1 MLRWGLVAVTAVLLV
16 ITVLMFIDRFSD
28 DPAPA
33 VPLAAGPDTA
43 PDAPPARP
51 ATDVTVPASAAP
63 LRTEPVSAAPVRP
76 AETVAPAPATST
88 APTRTAPPS
97 PAETPRQT
105 VAQFTERPALP
116 KPVVREQQPK
126 LELARQSARPGSFS
140 LGSPVDCTLGRDCFI
155 QQYMDVDP
163 GPAAQDFMCGH
174 LSYQSHSGTDFRAP
188 NLRAMLEG
196 IPVIAAR
203 DGVVRALR
211 DGMADVDVTTLPEG
225 AVDGRECGNAVVLTH
240 EDGWETQYCH
250 LQKGSVS
257 VGKGQIV
264 RAGDRLGLIGMS
276 GKAQF
281 PHLHLSVRKDGRKI
295 DPFRGADPQVACG
308 GNYRPLWD
316 TASGQQVTYQAGGIL
331 DLGMI
336 DRQLTKEEAE
346 SGNSSATALDR
357 NGQALVAWYIVF
369 GIRQG
374 DVMSISITDPDGN
387 RVFSQTLNPHPKD
400 QAQYFAFGGRRTPPG
415 GFQPGSYRAEVQMIR
430 DGALHDRREVIVTL
444 R

>member
-1 MLRWGLVAVTAVLLV
+1 MLADTKPSTEALRLCITYYEIIFRDLLEAKEETAASKTSAPAAAMPLRTGPEPAAPARPVGTVTPAR
-16 ITVLMFIDRFSD
+16 TTS
-28 DPAPA
+28 PAPA
-33 VPLAAGPDTA
+33 
-43 PDAPPARP
+43 
-51 ATDVTVPASAAP
+51 
-63 LRTEPVSAAPVRP
+63 PVQ
-76 AETVAPAPATST
+76 
-88 APTRTAPPS
+88 TAPPS

-105 VAQFTERPALP
+105 VAQFAERPAPP

-126 LELARQSARPGSFS
+126 LEPARQSAQPDSFS
-140 LGSPVDCTLGRDCFI
+140 LGSPVDCTLGKDCFI

-163 GPAAQDFMCGH
+163 GPGAQDFTCGH
-174 LSYQSHSGTDFRAP
+174 LSYQNHSGTDFRVP
-188 NLRAMLEG
+188 NLKAMRDG
-196 IPVIAAR
+196 IPVVAAR

-211 DGMADVDVTTLPEG
+211 DGMADVNVTTLPAG

-240 EDGWETQYCH
+240 ENGWETQYCH

-281 PHLHLSVRKDGRKI
+281 PHVHLSVRKDGQKI
-295 DPFRGADPQVACG
+295 DPFRGVDPQVACG
-308 GNYRPLWD
+308 GDYRPLWD
-316 TASGQQVTYQAGGIL
+316 TAGGQQITYQAGGIL

-346 SGNSSATALDR
+346 SGDSSATTLDR

-369 GIRQG
+369 GIQEG
-374 DVMSISITDPDGN
+374 DVMSIGITAPDGN
-387 RVFSQTLNPHPKD
+387 RVFAQTLNPHPKD

-415 GFQPGSYRAEVQMIR
+415 GFQPGIYRAEVRMVR
-430 DGALHDRREVIVTL
+430 DGRLHDRREISVTL